1 MLVVLLPTGSQ
12 VGTVIMT
19 AVSGVLAS
27 SSLGW
32 PSIFYISGVAGVVWS
47 VLWFF
52 YGSNS
57 PAECPAISEEER
69 DYIEKSLQQKK
80 DDVNY
85 TGNILKLQKVFSLL
99 NPFPGN

>member
-1 MLVVLLPTGSQ
+1 MCSGSQ

-19 AVSGVLAS
+19 AISGILAS

-32 PSIFYISGVAGVVWS
+32 PSIFYISGSAGVVWS

-57 PAECPAISEEER
+57 PAECPTISEEER
-69 DYIEKSLQQKK
+69 DFIEKSLQQKK
-80 DDVNY
+80 DDVSCV
-85 TGNILKLQKVFSLL
+85 GGSLK
-99 NPFPGN
+99 